1 MCPCEKC
8 PLSLLHDHAGGD
20 GIISRFVDNDEISR
34 RAIARVTVDVQR
46 LLYFNAHVGDVVH
59 MELGYAVGVL
69 QSSYIHP
76 VSDSGNQRSH
86 LVGRMLDDVSP
97 FEVEGRLAEPADNRL
112 RLLHAAHAIA
122 ALADTG

>member
-34 RAIARVTVDVQR
+34 RAIARVTVDDQR
-46 LLYFNAHVGDVVH
+46 LLYFNAHAGDVVH
-59 MELGYAVGVL
+59 MELGYAVGEL

-76 VSDSGNQRSH
+76 VIDSGYQLSH
-86 LVGRMLDDVSP
+86 RLVRTLASVSP
-97 FEVEGRLAEPADNRL
+97 AELDSQP
-112 RLLHAAHAIA
+112 
-122 ALADTG
+122 TVPT

>member
-34 RAIARVTVDVQR
+34 RAIARVTVDDQR
-46 LLYFNAHVGDVVH
+46 LLYFNAHAGDVVH
-59 MELGYAVGVL
+59 MELGYAVGEL

-76 VSDSGNQRSH
+76 VIDSGNQRSH
-86 LVGRMLDDVSP
+86 RG
-97 FEVEGRLAEPADNRL
+97 A
-112 RLLHAAHAIA
+112 
-122 ALADTG
+122 T